1 VAEQKCWHHTW
12 VRNSLLG
19 HRGFKHILRVFRW
32 NFWYTMSIT
41 MPTEISA
48 AATLIGFW
56 SPGASQFFPITY
68 SFLFFVTIVPY
79 LQHSPYSSLITSSA
93 MWITIIIINLSPVR
107 VYGEFEFYLAFCKV
121 SFVRRIF
128 GYLISETILDRSD
141 SLFYNWWPYSRSWR
155 VLGSRKNWLS
165 LLARPVPSLSRTH
178 KHWLSGVFS
187 WVLDSYD
194 LRRIRIWEC
203 SSGGHCWSR
212 NSKSSKINPRCSQK
226 KRLPGSCFSTLL
238 RFSSFL

>member
-1 VAEQKCWHHTW
+1 M
-12 VRNSLLG
+12 LG
-19 HRGFKHILRVFRW
+19 RRGFKHILRVFRW

-68 SFLFFVTIVPY
+68 SFLFFVTAVPY
-79 LQHSPYSSLITSSA
+79 LQHSPCSSLITSSA

-121 SFVRRIF
+121 SFVRRIS
-128 GYLISETILDRSD
+128 GYLISETTLDCSD
-141 SLFYNWWPYSRSWR
+141 SLLYNWWSYSRSWR

-165 LLARPVPSLSRTH
+165 LLARPVPSFSRTY

-194 LRRIRIWEC
+194 LCRIRIWEC

-212 NSKSSKINPRCSQK
+212 NSKSSKINPRRPQK
-226 KRLPGSCFSTLL
+226 NVCQSRVFLRCFDFRHFFDGSF
-238 RFSSFL
+238 RR